1 MALVRRGRHGG
12 IVPTWDMIDRF
23 FDRFFDE
30 ELMRP
35 RISELEP
42 FSARGIPL
50 DVYEEGDV
58 LKVKATIPGIRPED
72 LHVEVT
78 DELLHI
84 WGEAKEE
91 KERKEEAYFL
101 HEHRYGR
108 VERSAT
114 LPYAVASENAKAEFE
129 NGTLTLTL
137 PKAAE
142 VKGKEIEVEVKS

>member
-1 MALVRRGRHGG
+1 MRRSRHGG

-30 ELMRP
+30 EFMRP

-50 DVYEEGDV
+50 DVYEEGDT
-58 LKVKATIPGIRPED
+58 LKVKASIPGIKPED
-72 LHVEVT
+72 LHVEVS
-78 DELLHI
+78 DDQLHI

-91 KERKEEAYFL
+91 KERREETYYL

-108 VERSAT
+108 VERCAT
-114 LPYAVASENAKAEFE
+114 LPYAVLSDKAKAEFE

-142 VKGKEIEVEVKS
+142 VRGKEIRVEVKN